1 MGIKSLAQ
9 LSRKDEDTWMNPLWI
24 TDIMNYRCMQKISMA
39 EGECTWG
46 EKGSVFVY
54 AVSSLTSH
62 PSWILIPHFSYWLLL
77 ICSDS
82 RVSPLCDSV
91 FLNPLKIYMAE
102 GGWGKGIDIDQLFV
116 YDVSWFAWPNISEF
130 TWGMI
135 HKMHNDDRIRKLIAR
150 WLFLRQFTFLTCFL
164 CDKLNKRVNFDQI
177 RVFHMFLFRCF
188 SEKRI
193 KFFLFVFWNKNLMI
207 VVKAGGCGEHG
218 SLMGQEA
225 IIMIRSTANIIAFA
239 LMHAC
244 ESISLFLV
252 RVSNNATCTS

>member
-1 MGIKSLAQ
+1 
-9 LSRKDEDTWMNPLWI
+9 
-24 TDIMNYRCMQKISMA
+24 MA

-46 EKGSVFVY
+46 EKGPTLISVCL
-54 AVSSLTSH
+54 S
-62 PSWILIPHFSYWLLL
+62 
-77 ICSDS
+77 
-82 RVSPLCDSV
+82 
-91 FLNPLKIYMAE
+91 M
-102 GGWGKGIDIDQLFV
+102 LFH
-116 YDVSWFAWPNISEF
+116 DVAWPNISEF

-150 WLFLRQFTFLTCFL
+150 WLFFRQFTFLTCFL

-177 RVFHMFLFRCF
+177 RVFHMFLFRCI

-193 KFFLFVFWNKNLMI
+193 KFVFICVLRNQNLMI

-218 SLMGQEA
+218 TLMRQEA

-252 RVSNNATCTS
+252 RVSMQTCTA

>member
-1 MGIKSLAQ
+1 
-9 LSRKDEDTWMNPLWI
+9 
-24 TDIMNYRCMQKISMA
+24 MNYWYYELQVHA
-39 EGECTWG
+39 EDLHGRG
-46 EKGSVFVY
+46 RMHV
-54 AVSSLTSH
+54 
-62 PSWILIPHFSYWLLL
+62 
-77 ICSDS
+77 
-82 RVSPLCDSV
+82 R
-91 FLNPLKIYMAE
+91 
-102 GGWGKGIDIDQLFV
+102 GKGINIDQCLSMLFH
-116 YDVSWFAWPNISEF
+116 DVTWPNISEF

-150 WLFLRQFTFLTCFL
+150 WLFFRQFTFLTCFL

-188 SEKRI
+188 SEKQI
-193 KFFLFVFWNKNLMI
+193 NFFLFVFSEIQNLMI

-218 SLMGQEA
+218 LLMRQEA